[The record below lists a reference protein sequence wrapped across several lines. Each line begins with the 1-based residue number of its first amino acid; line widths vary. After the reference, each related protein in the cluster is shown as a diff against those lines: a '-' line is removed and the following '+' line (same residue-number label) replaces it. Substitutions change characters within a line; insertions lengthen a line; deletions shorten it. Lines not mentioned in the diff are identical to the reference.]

1 MVKIRS
7 FKGHLANKDMVSQ
20 VLSPPNDTL
29 DSAEAKVMAEGNPMS
44 FLHVVKPEINL
55 PQTLDP
61 YSLEVHQQGRKAL
74 NHFIENE
81 YIQQDEEKRIYI
93 YKMQMGDHVQH
104 GILALTSIEDY
115 ENNLIKKH
123 EFTLKKKLDDRT
135 SLIDTQNANAEPVFF
150 TFKGHDYVKQKIA
163 EIVTT

>member
-7 FKGHLANKDMVSQ
+7 FKGHLANKEIVQQ

-29 DSAEAKVMAEGNPMS
+29 DSEEAKQMAQGNPMS

-55 PQTLDP
+55 PQIQDP
-61 YSLEVHQQGRKAL
+61 YSVEVHQQGKKAL

-150 TFKGHDYVKQKIA
+150 TFKGHDYVK
-163 EIVTT
+163 

>member
-55 PQTLDP
+55 PQTTDP
-61 YSLEVHQQGRKAL
+61 YSIEVHQQGKKAL

-81 YIQQDEEKRIYI
+81 YIQQDEEKSIYI
-93 YKMQMGDHVQH
+93 YKMQMGDHV
-104 GILALTSIEDY
+104 
-115 ENNLIKKH
+115 
-123 EFTLKKKLDDRT
+123 
-135 SLIDTQNANAEPVFF
+135 
-150 TFKGHDYVKQKIA
+150 
-163 EIVTT
+163 